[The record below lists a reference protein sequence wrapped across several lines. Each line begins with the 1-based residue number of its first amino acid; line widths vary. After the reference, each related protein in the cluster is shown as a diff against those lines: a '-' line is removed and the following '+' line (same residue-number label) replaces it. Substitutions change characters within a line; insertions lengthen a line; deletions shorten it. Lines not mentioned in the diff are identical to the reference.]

1 MILVIICICNNLS
14 HFFKKRLKYSPMQN
28 NERTKASQK
37 ITLIGALVDFLL
49 AIFKIIAGILGN
61 SSALIADGIHSFS
74 DLLSDGVVLYAAK
87 HANEAADEDH
97 PYGHRRFETVAT
109 LGLAMILAIVGIGI
123 VVDAFWRLN
132 NPSVLTHDTL
142 LLSIVALSIFSKE
155 VLFWATIK
163 IAKTHKSDM
172 LKANAWHHRS
182 DALSSIV
189 VLVGIFGS
197 LNGYPYLDSI
207 AAIIVGL
214 MIMMIAWNLGSN
226 ATKELVD
233 TSIDVKQVA
242 QLKKTIGMI
251 SGVNNV
257 HSLRTRKIGH
267 AISADVH
274 VQVDPFLSVSEGHII
289 SVSVERVAKQ
299 CLDDLDDVTVHIDP
313 EDDETAAPCEHLPE
327 RAVALGILNKA
338 LFNNKCDGEIQR
350 IQLHYLD
357 GKIHVD
363 FFLPLSCLSADKS
376 HDEILSKLTEVV
388 GVLPD
393 FGKIKVYFG

>member
-1 MILVIICICNNLS
+1 
-14 HFFKKRLKYSPMQN
+14 MQN

-37 ITLIGALVDFLL
+37 ITLIGAVVDFLL
-49 AIFKIIAGILGN
+49 AIFKVIAGVLGN
-61 SSALIADGIHSFS
+61 SGALIADGIHSFS

-87 HANEAADEDH
+87 HANEEADEDH
-97 PYGHRRFETVAT
+97 PYGHKRFETVAT
-109 LGLAMILAIVGIGI
+109 LGLAIILAIVGIGI
-123 VVDAFWRLN
+123 IYDAIERLD
-132 NPSVLTHDTL
+132 NPNVLSHSML
-142 LLSIVALSIFSKE
+142 LFGVTVLSILSKE
-155 VLFWATIK
+155 LLFWVTIK
-163 IAKTHKSDM
+163 VAKTYKSNM

-182 DALSSIV
+182 DALSSVV

-197 LNGYPYLDSI
+197 LNGYPYLDGV

-214 MIMMIAWNLGSN
+214 MVMAIAWELGLN

-233 TSIDVKQVA
+233 TSIDIEEVEKLRKA
-242 QLKKTIGMI
+242 IGMI
-251 SGVNNV
+251 SGVNSV

-289 SVSVERVAKQ
+289 TISVERVAKE
-299 CLDDLDDVTVHIDP
+299 CLEDLHDVTVHIDP
-313 EDDETAAPCEHLPE
+313 EDDETAAPCKHLPE

-338 LFNNKCDGEIQR
+338 LFNNECDGEIER

-363 FFLPLSCLSADKS
+363 FFLPLSCISPDTS
-376 HDEILSKLTEVV
+376 RNEILKKLTKMVS
-388 GVLPD
+388 VLSD
-393 FGKIKVYFG
+393 FGNIKVYFS

>member
-1 MILVIICICNNLS
+1 
-14 HFFKKRLKYSPMQN
+14 MQN

-37 ITLIGALVDFLL
+37 ITLIGAVVDFLL
-49 AIFKIIAGILGN
+49 AIFKVIAGMLGN
-61 SSALIADGIHSFS
+61 SGALIADGIHSFS

-87 HANEAADEDH
+87 HANEEADEDH
-97 PYGHRRFETVAT
+97 PYGHKRFETVAT
-109 LGLAMILAIVGIGI
+109 LGLAIILAIVGIGI
-123 VVDAFWRLN
+123 IYDAIERLD
-132 NPSVLTHDTL
+132 NPNVLSHSML
-142 LLSIVALSIFSKE
+142 LFGVTVLSILSKE
-155 VLFWATIK
+155 LLFWVTIK
-163 IAKTHKSDM
+163 VAKTYKSNM

-182 DALSSIV
+182 DALSSVV

-197 LNGYPYLDSI
+197 LNGYPYLDGV

-214 MIMMIAWNLGSN
+214 MVMAIAWELGLN

-233 TSIDVKQVA
+233 TSIDIKEVEKLRKA
-242 QLKKTIGMI
+242 IGMI
-251 SGVNNV
+251 SGVNSV

-289 SVSVERVAKQ
+289 TISVERVAKE
-299 CLDDLDDVTVHIDP
+299 CLEDLHDVTVHIDP
-313 EDDETAAPCEHLPE
+313 EDDETAAPCKHLPE

-338 LFNNKCDGEIQR
+338 LFNNECDGEIER

-363 FFLPLSCLSADKS
+363 FFLPLSCISPDTS
-376 HDEILSKLTEVV
+376 RNEILKKLTKMVNA
-388 GVLPD
+388 LPA
-393 FGKIKVYFG
+393 FGNIKVYFS